1 MGIRKLQQLQQTT
14 LTGILVQNWRNTRS
28 AVVPNSWRWVSFP
41 NHSMLSV
48 PQLFNDKQQMVP
60 TRYEWSFKFLYCDAL
75 RIIHCLP
82 HLNMEKPNE
91 PRESFEPS
99 SGNRQMSK
107 SMRQSVRK
115 KNGYKKCYKILVCFH
130 GECFLWV
137 VSTRK
142 RWMENYSGGIS
153 ELCLLTYG
161 DRYVDVEF
169 IWWNIW
175 FCHSLS

>member
-75 RIIHCLP
+75 RIIHCFP

-107 SMRQSVRK
+107 SMRQSLRK
-115 KNGYKKCYKILVCFH
+115 KKTGTRSVIKFWFASTGNASFGLCQREKDEWKIIREGFRNFVC
-130 GECFLWV
+130 
-137 VSTRK
+137 
-142 RWMENYSGGIS
+142 
-153 ELCLLTYG
+153 
-161 DRYVDVEF
+161 
-169 IWWNIW
+169 
-175 FCHSLS
+175 